1 MEFDYWEKQL
11 ILYTK
16 GHFKRI
22 NYEKDIKH
30 FAANL
35 YGLKLKQV
43 STDNVLHMV
52 LDIYEKLCL
61 NDYIKFNFK
70 NFISDLFKK
79 SYFTDKGDKVD
90 LSDILNQV
98 LSQIQNIPVVRSGL
112 DLGEV
117 DKELFEKI
125 NADIR

>member
-16 GHFKRI
+16 GHFKCI

-35 YGLKLKQV
+35 YGLKLEQV

-79 SYFTDKGDKVD
+79 SYFTDKGGKVD

-112 DLGEV
+112 NLGEA
-117 DKELFEKI
+117 DKGLFEKI
-125 NADIR
+125 NTDIR

>member
-1 MEFDYWEKQL
+1 MEIDYWEKQL

-22 NYEKDIKH
+22 NYKKDIKH

-35 YGLKLKQV
+35 YGLNLEQV

-52 LDIYEKLCL
+52 LDIYENLCL
-61 NDYIKFNFK
+61 NDYIEFNFK
-70 NFISDLFKK
+70 NFISDLFKNA
-79 SYFTDKGDKVD
+79 YFTDRGDKVD
-90 LSDILNQV
+90 LSDILNQM
-98 LSQIQNIPVVRSGL
+98 LSQIQNTPVVRKGL
-112 DLGEV
+112 NLGEV
-117 DKELFEKI
+117 DKGLFEKI